1 MKVRN
6 EIPKGTGKSLP
17 SLPERQM
24 CKWWSRL
31 PEHAKPIILG
41 SAITVAVG
49 MLAWFVAKGVPAMIQ
64 AS

>member
-1 MKVRN
+1 
-6 EIPKGTGKSLP
+6 
-17 SLPERQM
+17 M